1 MTRMILKLIGWIL
14 NRSLSIV
21 LRSIPLLWKALIFA
35 VLVIGASVGSLR
47 LGVFKTV
54 RKIANEWVTRAIN
67 AGVPPSWEKLIY
79 SLSLV
84 LASLTLVAGWSALAF
99 IAVFI
104 VRHLF

>member
-1 MTRMILKLIGWIL
+1 MTRMILKFIGWIL
-14 NRSLSIV
+14 SRSLSIV

-35 VLVIGASVGSLR
+35 ILVIGASVGSLR

-54 RKIANEWVTRAIN
+54 RKMADEWVTRGIK
-67 AGVPPSWEKLIY
+67 AGLPASWEQLIY

-84 LASLTLVAGWSALAF
+84 LAFLTLVAGWSALTF
-99 IAVFI
+99 IAVFM